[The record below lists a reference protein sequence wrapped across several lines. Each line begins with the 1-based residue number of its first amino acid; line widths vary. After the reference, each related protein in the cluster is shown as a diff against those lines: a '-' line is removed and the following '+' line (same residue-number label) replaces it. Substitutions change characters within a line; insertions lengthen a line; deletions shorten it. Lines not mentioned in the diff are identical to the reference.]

1 MQNPNQLPST
11 SVKIRTTDRETQQ
24 KEIRESRRELLDLLE
39 VALAGSPSW
48 PIVRTKVMEIFGRNG
63 LQGGSR

>member
-63 LQGGSR
+63 LQGGAR